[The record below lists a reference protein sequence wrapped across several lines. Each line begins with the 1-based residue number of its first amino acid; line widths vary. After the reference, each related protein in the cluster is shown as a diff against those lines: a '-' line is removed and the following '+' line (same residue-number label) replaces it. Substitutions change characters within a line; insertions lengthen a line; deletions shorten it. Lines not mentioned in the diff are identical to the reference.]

1 MAKQKKIIALGECG
15 LDKHYLKDDTTFAEQ
30 ERVLRKLMRIAKKY
44 DLPIILHTRKAEER
58 VLELLIEEGVVKA
71 DFHCFC
77 GKAAL
82 GERIAKHGYYLS
94 IPSCVENNSQFQSL
108 VKKLPLDKIL
118 TETDCPYMGPDKGAR
133 NDPST
138 VPRGVG
144 TSIIIIIIIIITIII
159 IIIIIITISKY
170 SISKKNITRRL

>member
-1 MAKQKKIIALGECG
+1 MARQKKIIALGECG

-30 ERVLRKLMRIAKKY
+30 ERVLRKLMKIAKKY

-82 GERIAKHGYYLS
+82 GVRIAENGYYLS
-94 IPSCVENNSQFQSL
+94 IPSCVENNSQFQTL

-138 VPRGVG
+138 VPRGVAG
-144 TSIIIIIIIIITIII
+144 IAIAKKISIEECSTAIRRNFHNLF
-159 IIIIIITISKY
+159 
-170 SISKKNITRRL
+170 NI

>member
-1 MAKQKKIIALGECG
+1 MARQKKIIALGECG
-15 LDKHYLKDDTTFAEQ
+15 LDKYYLKDDETFAEQ

-82 GERIAKHGYYLS
+82 GVRIAENGYYLS
-94 IPSCVENNSQFQSL
+94 IPSCVENNSQFQTL

-138 VPRGVG
+138 VPRGVAG
-144 TSIIIIIIIIITIII
+144 IAIAKKISIEECSTAIRRNFHNLF
-159 IIIIIITISKY
+159 
-170 SISKKNITRRL
+170 NI

>member
-1 MAKQKKIIALGECG
+1 MK
-15 LDKHYLKDDTTFAEQ
+15 
-30 ERVLRKLMRIAKKY
+30 IAKKY
-44 DLPIILHTRKAEER
+44 DIPIILHTRKAEER

-82 GERIAKHGYYLS
+82 GVKIAENGYYLS
-94 IPSCVENNSQFQSL
+94 IPSCVENNSQFQTL

-138 VPRGVG
+138 VPRGVAG
-144 TSIIIIIIIIITIII
+144 IAIAKKISIEECSTAIRRNFHNLF
-159 IIIIIITISKY
+159 
-170 SISKKNITRRL
+170 NI